1 MSSSISGKL
10 IPWAIPRSPNWQRP
24 WRSANPLP
32 ATWFIQWRKRSAENK
47 GFRERWKDLPELT
60 NKGKKVVEIE
70 YWADM
75 RSYEKTREILYEE
88 ELEVMERLFENIAT
102 GLDEEKV

>member
-1 MSSSISGKL
+1 L
-10 IPWAIPRSPNWQRP
+10 
-24 WRSANPLP
+24 L
-32 ATWFIQWRKRSAENK
+32 
-47 GFRERWKDLPELT
+47 ELT
-60 NKGKKVVEIE
+60 DKGKKVVEIK

-88 ELEVMERLFENIAT
+88 EFEVMERLFENIAT

>member
-1 MSSSISGKL
+1 MVSKIAEKGLLK
-10 IPWAIPRSPNWQRP
+10 NG
-24 WRSANPLP
+24 
-32 ATWFIQWRKRSAENK
+32 RKGLLKTASTK
-47 GFRERWKDLPELT
+47 DERICLLELT
-60 NKGKKVVEIE
+60 DKGKKVVEIE

-75 RSYEKTREILYEE
+75 RFYEKIREILYEE